1 MTFHMNSTVNLE
13 YELNRS
19 TQAKLLSLSDEVSMD
34 VVHFNNILVHF
45 VLIRYSRL
53 LMFLHSVA
61 LQRCS
66 L

>member
-13 YELNRS
+13 YVLNCS
-19 TQAKLLSLSDEVSMD
+19 TQANLLSLSDEVSMD

-53 LMFLHSVA
+53 LLF
-61 LQRCS
+61 
-66 L
+66 